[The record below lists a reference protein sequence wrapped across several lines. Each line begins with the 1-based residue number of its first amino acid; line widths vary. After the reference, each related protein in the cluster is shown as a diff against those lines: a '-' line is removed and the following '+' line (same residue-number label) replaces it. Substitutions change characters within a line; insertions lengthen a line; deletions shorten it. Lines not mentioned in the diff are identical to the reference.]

1 MRSVIR
7 RMGCHIARI
16 VSKTAKTDEQLVVKC
31 ASAILWRG
39 YDLMLGTLEGLLG
52 VIRENYPSGTD
63 TALVEKAYR
72 FAASAHEGQ
81 SRLTGEPYITHPT
94 ITATKLAAMKLPL
107 PIVAAG
113 LLHDVPED
121 TPRTIEDLKAEFG
134 DDVASMVEGVTKLG
148 KVKFRGMDRY
158 VENLRKMFYAMA
170 EDIRTI
176 YIKFADRLHN
186 LETLSA
192 QPIPK
197 RERIAR
203 EVLEI
208 YAPIANRLGMGEF
221 KGAFEDL
228 AFQYLEPK
236 KYQTV
241 KTLRDKILRAR
252 EGMLSHMIDALRRDL
267 LAEEIR
273 VVSIHGRLKH
283 LYSLHL
289 KLERHDNDI
298 ARIYDLIAIRVIV
311 EKIADCYTTLGIVHN
326 RWKPLKGRIKDYIAQ
341 PKPNGYQSL
350 HTTIFGDDGMIVE
363 VQVRTQEMHDLA
375 EYGPARH
382 WQYKEGEAVP
392 TTKLDTRW
400 INELVR
406 VQKELTGK
414 EEFLEHLEDLKLDAF
429 RDRIFVFTPKGD
441 VIDLAEGST
450 PIDFAYAIHSEIGNK
465 CVAARVN
472 DSMVQLDVPLKS
484 GDLCEIVI
492 DKNRKGPNLDWLDF
506 VKSRH
511 ARTKIKDA
519 SRSSVRLWLKSKFDR
534 TRERKIKGL

>member
-1 MRSVIR
+1 
-7 RMGCHIARI
+7 
-16 VSKTAKTDEQLVVKC
+16 
-31 ASAILWRG
+31 
-39 YDLMLGTLEGLLG
+39 MLGTLEGLLG
-52 VIRENYPSGTD
+52 VIAENYPSGTD
-63 TALVEKAYR
+63 ASLVERAYQ
-72 FAASAHEGQ
+72 FARAAHEGQ
-81 SRLTGEPYITHPT
+81 MRLTGEPYITHPT

-107 PIVAAG
+107 AVVAAG

-121 TPRTIEDLKAEFG
+121 TSRTSEEIRAAFG
-134 DDVASMVEGVTKLG
+134 DDIANMVEGVTKLG

-241 KTLRDKILRAR
+241 KALRDKILRAR
-252 EGMLSHMIDALRRDL
+252 EGVLSRMIDALKKDL
-267 LAEEIR
+267 LAEDLQF
-273 VVSIHGRLKH
+273 VSAHGRMKH
-283 LYSLHL
+283 LYSLHQ

-311 EKIADCYTTLGIVHN
+311 KKIPDCYTVLGIVHN
-326 RWKPLKGRIKDYIAQ
+326 RWKPLKGRIKDYVAQ
-341 PKPNGYQSL
+341 PKPNGYQSI

-363 VQVRTQEMHDLA
+363 VQVRTEEMHELA

-382 WQYKEGEAVP
+382 WQYKEGSVP
-392 TTKLDTRW
+392 ITKLDTRW
-400 INELVR
+400 INELVK

-472 DSMVQLDVPLKS
+472 DQMVQLDAPLKS

-492 DKNRKGPNLDWLDF
+492 DKNRKGPNPDWMDF

-511 ARTKIKDA
+511 ARTKIKDG
-519 SRSSVRLWLKSKFDR
+519 SRSTIRQWLKSKFDKS
-534 TRERKIKGL
+534 RERKIKGL